1 LRLTAAFSLLLLSA
15 CATPPVREKMSFEEA
30 FAEPEPA
37 ASPPTRTQARKVRLR
52 EPPAVQKPDGDLND
66 LMMASTAPELDAALA
81 RFVTRARAYREQ
93 LAQGSAMPHAQ
104 VENWVEVG
112 NVVDAFLRTP
122 PRQMAPFD
130 VVRARVT
137 LEAELEEDA
146 RAYGDIPTTLAESVT
161 ARVARLAQRMNELKR
176 MQTKATA
183 AAPLRFT
190 WPINPVSVTSLY
202 GSRRHPVTGKMS
214 PHRGLDLAAERGQ
227 AIYTAAPGVVLR
239 AGWSGSYGLMVEVQH
254 TGKVTTRY
262 SHLSQVLVGPGEVLE
277 RGDVVGL
284 AGDTGL
290 ATGVHL
296 HFEVWRDGEASDP
309 LDELE
314 MPEEPER
321 LNTSRFEPRAVQPA
335 PPPAKAPEKRQGR
348 RPTRRR
354 P

>member
-1 LRLTAAFSLLLLSA
+1 
-15 CATPPVREKMSFEEA
+15 
-30 FAEPEPA
+30 
-37 ASPPTRTQARKVRLR
+37 
-52 EPPAVQKPDGDLND
+52 
-66 LMMASTAPELDAALA
+66 
-81 RFVTRARAYREQ
+81 
-93 LAQGSAMPHAQ
+93 MPNAQ

-112 NVVDAFLRTP
+112 NVVDTFLRTP
-122 PRQMAPFD
+122 IKQLAPFD

-146 RAYGDIPTTLAESVT
+146 RAYGDIPTALAESVT

-176 MQTKATA
+176 LQGSPATRSA
-183 AAPLRFT
+183 AGPLRFT

-254 TGKVTTRY
+254 AGTRGKVTTRY

-296 HFEVWRDGEASDP
+296 HFEVWRDGEATDP

-314 MPEEPER
+314 SPDEPER
-321 LNTSRFEPRAVQPA
+321 VWTSRREP
-335 PPPAKAPEKRQGR
+335 
-348 RPTRRR
+348 
-354 P
+354 